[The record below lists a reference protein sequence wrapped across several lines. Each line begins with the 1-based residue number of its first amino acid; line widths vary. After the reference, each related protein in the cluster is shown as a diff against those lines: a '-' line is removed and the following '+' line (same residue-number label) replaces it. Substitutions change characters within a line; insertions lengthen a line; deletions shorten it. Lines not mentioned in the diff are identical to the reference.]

1 MYIYELP
8 YDINKELCR
17 LLDNDEDW
25 KELAGHMKY
34 SAFDVNEIQQ
44 IARRQETSPTGQLLT
59 QWSQLNHKVEELF
72 MLLYHMKHI
81 TALRCLTPVVDK
93 PFHRLLQ
100 KHDSKTVKDKH
111 PLSYEGNLN
120 KQKTQKVHGSD
131 SSGIPLP
138 VMLFEERRHVP
149 VRSEAA
155 VTTHTDTS
163 ITDSSKNTS
172 STQGKPDI
180 LDDEFLRQVSAIPM
194 LKYEDLKEATNNW
207 SESNLLGRGG
217 FGQVF
222 KGEWK
227 LSLVAVKKLSSNDAK
242 NKELIR
248 EMCLNQYRHDNILP
262 LYGYSLGGPEAC
274 LVYQFM
280 AGGSLEQRLRHRS
293 AHPPLSWSQRYR
305 IAHGVARGLQFLHTM
320 AGTPLIHGDIK
331 PANILLDQCVMPKI
345 GDFGLARKGPY
356 GDDRTHLKVSRV
368 HGTRPYLPDEYLRS
382 RVLSPA
388 VDVFSFG
395 VLLLEMATALPAADR
410 ARAAMLLSDHAHQ
423 LARDGV
429 DYATLEDRS
438 LAAIQD
444 SSPQM
449 CREFVRAGLLCT
461 ERARRLRPAMS
472 DVYRRLDAL
481 QLPGKHVA

>member
-25 KELAGHMKY
+25 KELAEHMNY

-44 IARRQETSPTGQLLT
+44 IAKRQEISPTAQLLT
-59 QWSQLNHKVEELF
+59 QWAQLNHKVEELF
-72 MLLYHMKHI
+72 MLLYRMKHI

-100 KHDSKTVKDKH
+100 KHDSKALKEKH
-111 PLSYEGNLN
+111 SLSYEGNLN
-120 KQKTQKVHGSD
+120 KQKTQKVNGSE
-131 SSGIPLP
+131 SSIPLP
-138 VMLFEERRHVP
+138 VVLFEERRHVP
-149 VRSEAA
+149 TRSDAV
-155 VTTHTDTS
+155 VTTQTES
-163 ITDSSKNTS
+163 SNTDSTKNTS
-172 STQGKPDI
+172 STHGRPDI
-180 LDDEFLRQVSAIPM
+180 FDDEFLRNVSAIPM
-194 LKYEDLKEATNNW
+194 LSYEDLREATKNW
-207 SESNLLGRGG
+207 SESNLLGKGG
-217 FGQVF
+217 FGQVY

-227 LSLVAVKKLSSNDAK
+227 LLPVAVKKLSSNDAK

-274 LVYQFM
+274 LVYQLM
-280 AGGSLEQRLRHRS
+280 AGGSLEQRLRHKTV
-293 AHPPLSWSQRYR
+293 HPPLSWAQRYR
-305 IAHGVARGLQFLHTM
+305 IAHGVARGLQYLHTM

-331 PANILLDQCVMPKI
+331 PANILLDQCTMPKI

-382 RVLSPA
+382 RCLSPA

-395 VLLLEMATALPAADR
+395 VVLVEMATALPAIDR
-410 ARAAMLLSDHAHQ
+410 TRSVLLLSDYTHQ
-423 LARDGV
+423 LAREGV
-429 DYATLEDRS
+429 DFASLEDRS
-438 LAAIQD
+438 LQAIQN
-444 SSPQM
+444 SNPQL
-449 CREFVRAGLLCT
+449 CREFVAIGLHCT
-461 ERARRLRPAMS
+461 KYMRQERPTMF
-472 DVYRRLDAL
+472 DVYKTLDAME
-481 QLPGKHVA
+481 LPGKQYI